1 MGPEK
6 ATQMAHLTEPAMASL
21 MEDLMEFGMAQSKEL
36 ETEWSMDYPRGL
48 ERVAPMGLQ
57 MA

>member
-21 MEDLMEFGMAQSKEL
+21 MEDLMEFGMA
-36 ETEWSMDYPRGL
+36 
-48 ERVAPMGLQ
+48 
-57 MA
+57 